1 MLKTNSK
8 EVNEKIKNL
17 IIASYENCE
26 EYYSFDN
33 KEVKTKY
40 NDICKDILQAFENE
54 KCKHDNRYLA
64 SRISKYDLFY
74 EWLQGLPTSFDIA
87 DDIFLGYNSAKNLVA
102 DLLEQTEVE
111 KNKYTEEQSE
121 QLIVKLLYREL
132 TKHAN
137 K

>member
-33 KEVKTKY
+33 KEVKTEY
-40 NDICKDILQAFENE
+40 NDICKDIMQAFENE
-54 KCKHDNRYLA
+54 MCHDKRYLA
-64 SRISKYDLFY
+64 NRISKQDLFY
-74 EWLQGLPTSFDIA
+74 NWLQGLPTAFDIA
-87 DDIFLGYNSAKNLVA
+87 DDIFLGYNSAKNLVG

-111 KNKYTEEQSE
+111 KNKYTEEDSE
-121 QLIVKLLYREL
+121 KLIVWLLYREL